1 MLPRQHLPPTILLLP
16 SDRHADLF
24 TDYLG
29 GRQGDWSKWT
39 SHRCLP
45 LWGADILLDPCVW
58 LWGAVAQVSLMLH
71 VAVPE
76 LRSSTFGWMKCSHL
90 FSMLWS
96 YSILFVVYLWGL
108 DLVTRYP
115 ASCRF
120 LGGFHA
126 CATFRAFRT
135 FFLFLVVLR
144 IRYILVRI
152 RTSD

>member
-1 MLPRQHLPPTILLLP
+1 MIHV
-16 SDRHADLF
+16 SDCDV
-24 TDYLG
+24 
-29 GRQGDWSKWT
+29 S
-39 SHRCLP
+39 
-45 LWGADILLDPCVW
+45 
-58 LWGAVAQVSLMLH
+58 QVSLMLH

-126 CATFRAFRT
+126 CAPRA
-135 FFLFLVVLR
+135 FFLFLAVLR
-144 IRYILVRI
+144 FGFAPLTNESGSDSGSGSESRYFRQ
-152 RTSD
+152 

>member
-1 MLPRQHLPPTILLLP
+1 ML
-16 SDRHADLF
+16 
-24 TDYLG
+24 
-29 GRQGDWSKWT
+29 
-39 SHRCLP
+39 
-45 LWGADILLDPCVW
+45 
-58 LWGAVAQVSLMLH
+58 QVSLMLH

-126 CATFRAFRT
+126 CACAFRA
-135 FFLFLVVLR
+135 FFLFLAVSR
-144 IRYILVRI
+144 IRDILVRI